1 MPALEPTP
9 YMWHN
14 GKLIPWAEATVH
26 VGTHALHYGSS
37 VFEGI
42 RCYKTERGPAVF
54 RLPEHARRLVDSARI
69 YRMDL
74 DYDAEQLAEACL
86 ETIRANEME
95 HCYIRPITFRG
106 YHSLGVDPLP
116 CPLETYI
123 MVWEWG
129 AYLGEEALESGAD
142 LKVSSW
148 NRMAPNTLP
157 FMAKAGANYM
167 NSQLV
172 KMEALSEGFAEA
184 IALTPDGLVSEG
196 SGENVFIVRDEIVH
210 TPSTAASILPGITRD
225 CVITLARDL
234 GFEVRETAIPR
245 EMLYVADEV
254 FMSGTAA
261 EITPVRSIDRIQIGA
276 GQRGPVTAQIQRHF
290 FEIVQG
296 RTDDLYGWLTAVYPD
311 AGDPRAEAMA
321 GESSVA

>member
-9 YMWHN
+9 HLWHN

-54 RLPEHARRLVDSARI
+54 RLPEHSRRLVDSARI

-74 DYDAEQLAEACL
+74 DYDADALAEACL

-95 HCYIRPITFRG
+95 HCYIRPIVFRG

-116 CPLETYI
+116 CPIETYI

-129 AYLGEEALESGAD
+129 AYLGEEALEAGAD

-172 KMEALSEGFAEA
+172 KMEALGDGFAEA
-184 IALTPDGLVSEG
+184 IALTPNGLVSEG
-196 SGENVFIVRDEIVH
+196 SGENIFVVRDEIIH
-210 TPSTAASILPGITRD
+210 TPSTASSILPGITRD

-234 GFEVRETAIPR
+234 GFEVRETDIPR
-245 EMLYVADEV
+245 EMLYIADEV

-261 EITPVRSIDRIQIGA
+261 EITPVRSIDRVQVGA
-276 GQRGPVTAQIQRHF
+276 GRRGPVTAQIQRHF
-290 FEIVQG
+290 FDIVQG
-296 RTDDLYGWLTAVYPD
+296 RSDDLYGWLTAVYP
-311 AGDPRAEAMA
+311 AASDPRKEALA

>member
-1 MPALEPTP
+1 MAALEPTP
-9 YMWHN
+9 YLWHN
-14 GKLIPWAEATVH
+14 GKLIPWADATLH
-26 VGTHALHYGSS
+26 VGAHALHYGSS

-42 RCYKTERGPAVF
+42 RCYNTERGPAVF

-69 YRMDL
+69 YRMEL
-74 DYDAEQLAEACL
+74 DYDAQQLAEACL

-95 HCYIRPITFRG
+95 HCYIRPIALRG
-106 YHSLGVDPLP
+106 YHSLGVNPLP
-116 CPLETYI
+116 CPIETYI

-129 AYLGEEALESGAD
+129 AYLGEEALEAGAD
-142 LKVSSW
+142 LKVASW

-172 KMEALSEGFAEA
+172 KMEAVTEGFAEA
-184 IALTPDGLVSEG
+184 IALTPEGLVSEG
-196 SGENVFIVRDEIVH
+196 SGENIFVVRDEVIH
-210 TPSTAASILPGITRD
+210 TPSTASSILPGITRD

-234 GFEVRETAIPR
+234 GFEVRETDVPR
-245 EMLYVADEV
+245 EMLYIADEV

-261 EITPVRSIDRIQIGA
+261 EITPVRSIDRIQIGL
-276 GQRGPVTAQIQRHF
+276 GRRGAVTEQIQRHF
-290 FEIVQG
+290 FDIVQG
-296 RTDDLYGWLTAVYPD
+296 RTDDLYGWLTPVYPEASD
-311 AGDPRAEAMA
+311 QRTAAMA

>member
-1 MPALEPTP
+1 MAALEPTP
-9 YMWHN
+9 YLWHN

-26 VGTHALHYGSS
+26 VGSHALHYGSS

-54 RLPEHARRLVDSARI
+54 RLPEHCRRLVDSGRI
-69 YRMDL
+69 YRMEL
-74 DYDAEQLAEACL
+74 DYGAEQLAEACL

-95 HCYIRPITFRG
+95 HCYVRPIALRG
-106 YHSLGVDPLP
+106 YHSLGVNPLP
-116 CPLETYI
+116 CPIETYI

-129 AYLGEEALESGAD
+129 AYLGEEALEAGAD

-148 NRMAPNTLP
+148 NRVAPNTLP

-167 NSQLV
+167 NSQLI
-172 KMEALSEGFAEA
+172 KMEAATEGFAEA
-184 IALTPDGLVSEG
+184 IALTPAGLVSEG
-196 SGENVFIVRDEIVH
+196 SGENVFIVRDEVIH
-210 TPSTAASILPGITRD
+210 TPSAASSILPGITRD
-225 CVITLARDL
+225 CVITLALDL
-234 GFEVRETAIPR
+234 GFEVRETDVPR
-245 EMLYVADEV
+245 EMLYIADEV

-276 GQRGPVTAQIQRHF
+276 GRRGAVTEQIQRRF

-296 RTDDLYGWLTAVYPD
+296 RTDDLYGWLTPVYPETRGSRSP
-311 AGDPRAEAMA
+311 ALA
-321 GESSVA
+321 GESSAV

>member
-1 MPALEPTP
+1 MAALEPTP
-9 YMWHN
+9 YLWHN

-26 VGTHALHYGSS
+26 VGSHALHYGSS

-54 RLPEHARRLVDSARI
+54 RLPEHCRRLVDSGRI
-69 YRMDL
+69 YRMEL

-95 HCYIRPITFRG
+95 HCYVRPIALRG
-106 YHSLGVDPLP
+106 YHSLGVNPLP
-116 CPLETYI
+116 CPIETYI

-129 AYLGEEALESGAD
+129 AYLGEEALEAGAD

-148 NRMAPNTLP
+148 NRVAPNTLP

-167 NSQLV
+167 NSQLI
-172 KMEALSEGFAEA
+172 KMEAVTEGFAEA
-184 IALTPDGLVSEG
+184 IALTPAGLVSEG
-196 SGENVFIVRDEIVH
+196 SGENVFIVRDEVIH
-210 TPSTAASILPGITRD
+210 TPSTASSILPGITRD

-234 GFEVRETAIPR
+234 GFEVRETDVPR
-245 EMLYVADEV
+245 EMLYIADEV

-276 GQRGPVTAQIQRHF
+276 GRRGAVTEQIQRRF

-296 RTDDLYGWLTAVYPD
+296 RTDDLYGWLTRVYPETRGSRSP
-311 AGDPRAEAMA
+311 ALA
-321 GESSVA
+321 GESSAV